1 MSSDSVVGAAKF
13 IPMICKNKAQKQR
26 KRREIWVKAW
36 FLRRPKLRV
45 HKSLMTELQLE
56 EENYYKVLG

>member
-1 MSSDSVVGAAKF
+1 MVGAAKF
-13 IPMICKNKAQKQR
+13 IPMICKNKPQKQR